1 MSQATESD
9 SVCVVYSVTSYLQS
23 CRNCRW
29 KKCIILCWTLRWRV
43 PLGFLQPEQP
53 SSLMSHMRETS
64 RICMRRVTPLDHH
77 HHRRQRR
84 GVWSA
89 CDKRETDDDRRMDDD
104 IMMWCHSELW
114 RKRSEVTTGGNLTRG
129 STDLFLQL
137 FVLSADSP
145 THHGGKV
152 QVSWFPIVVTKGFQI
167 TCKQWRLGGW
177 AAILP
182 LTQNN

>member
-29 KKCIILCWTLRWRV
+29 KKCIILCWTLRWRG

-64 RICMRRVTPLDHH
+64 RICMRRVTLLIIIII
-77 HHRRQRR
+77 
-84 GVWSA
+84 G
-89 CDKRETDDDRRMDDD
+89 DKEEEFEVLVTRERLM
-104 IMMWCHSELW
+104 
-114 RKRSEVTTGGNLTRG
+114 TTGEWMMTLWCDATPSCGG
-129 STDLFLQL
+129 SDQRLRQGGIWQEGRPISSFSFCLQTL
-137 FVLSADSP
+137 QP
-145 THHGGKV
+145 IMV

-182 LTQNN
+182 STQNN

>member
-64 RICMRRVTPLDHH
+64 RICMRRVTPLDYH

-129 STDLFLQL
+129 STDLFLKL

-145 THHGGKV
+145 THHGKKV
-152 QVSWFPIVVTKGFQI
+152 QVSWFPIVVSKGFQI
-167 TCKQWRLGGW
+167 TCKQWGLGGW

>member
-1 MSQATESD
+1 MPQATESD

-43 PLGFLQPEQP
+43 PLRFLQPEQP

-129 STDLFLQL
+129 STDLFLKL

-152 QVSWFPIVVTKGFQI
+152 QVSWFPIVATTDSK
-167 TCKQWRLGGW
+167 
-177 AAILP
+177 
-182 LTQNN
+182 